1 MKTRIL
7 VKEGEYKLSAAGCMD
22 AKVDAEE
29 LYCFLMST
37 DRVGLFLRAEEEVD
51 KETEDKYKEL
61 IARRASR
68 VPLQHI
74 TGRQAFMG
82 YEFKV
87 TPDVLVP
94 RQDTETLVTEAAR
107 LIHQMPRKRQ
117 TFMNRLLGA
126 EEVTVL
132 DLCCGSGV
140 IGISLAKICSD
151 IRVVGTDISD
161 KAIALADENAKAL
174 RAKVEFARGDLFGA
188 LTEKQY
194 QDIKY
199 NMIVSN
205 PPYIRTNM
213 IGILQDEV
221 KKYEPMAALDGGK
234 DGLDYYRRIVEEAA
248 DWLKPNGWLLFEI
261 GHDQGEDL
269 RKLLRDAGKYTPAEV
284 IKDLPGR
291 DRVVKCQRKG

>member
-188 LTEKQY
+188 LTEKPY

>member
-7 VKEGEYKLSAAGCMD
+7 VKEGEYKLSSAGCMN
-22 AKVDAEE
+22 AKGDAEE
-29 LYCFLMST
+29 LYCFLTST

-51 KETEDKYKEL
+51 EETETKYREL

-74 TGRQAFMG
+74 TGRQEFMG
-82 YEFKV
+82 FRFKV

-107 LIHQMPRKRQ
+107 IIRQMPRKKQ
-117 TFMNRLLGA
+117 TFMRKLMGK

-140 IGISLAKICSD
+140 IGTSLAKICAD
-151 IRVVGTDISD
+151 IRVIGTDISEQ
-161 KAIALADENAKAL
+161 AIALAKENAAEL
-174 RAKVEFARGDLFGA
+174 RANIEFQQGDLFDA
-188 LTEKQY
+188 LSGKELKELKF
-194 QDIKY
+194 D
-199 NMIVSN
+199 MIVSN

-221 KKYEPMAALDGGK
+221 KRFEPMNALDGGR
-234 DGLDYYRRIVEEAA
+234 DGLDYYRRIIEKAA
-248 DWLKPNGWLLFEI
+248 DYLKPGGWLLFEI

-269 RKLLRDAGKYTPAEV
+269 RKMLRDAGKYTPAEV

-291 DRVVKCQRKG
+291 DRVVKCQRKQ

>member
-7 VKEGEYKLSAAGCMD
+7 VKEGEYKLSSAGCTN
-22 AKVDAEE
+22 AKGDAEE
-29 LYCFLMST
+29 LYCFLTST

-51 KETEDKYKEL
+51 EETESKYREL

-74 TGRQAFMG
+74 TGRQKFMG
-82 YEFKV
+82 YNFKV

-107 LIHQMPRKRQ
+107 LIQQ
-117 TFMNRLLGA
+117 TPKKKQSLMKKLMKVDEF
-126 EEVTVL
+126 TVL

-151 IRVVGTDISD
+151 IRVIGTDISE
-161 KAIALADENAKAL
+161 KAITLASENAKSL
-174 RAKVEFARGDLFGA
+174 RAKAEFYRGDLFEA
-188 LTEKQY
+188 LDNKAY
-194 QDIKY
+194 KDLKFD
-199 NMIVSN
+199 MIVSN

-221 KKYEPMAALDGGK
+221 KKYEPVTALDGGR
-234 DGLDYYRRIVEEAA
+234 DGLEYYRKIVDKAA
-248 DWLKPNGWLLFEI
+248 DLLKPDGWLIFEI
-261 GHDQGEDL
+261 GYDQGEDL
-269 RKLLRDAGKYTPAEV
+269 RKMLRDAGKYTPAEV

-291 DRVVKCQRKG
+291 DRVVKCQLK